1 MKFRWDNKYLYW
13 GVTGFIVVAASMLFY
28 FGIFQMKVLLR
39 GISVFLQI
47 LMPILYGAAIAY
59 LLCPVMNFLEGK
71 VFLHLLERRGI
82 GISRRVKRVVRYISI
97 FLSLIFMCCIV
108 YSLMMMLL
116 PELIRSI
123 VNIIYNFPDYIL
135 SIQRWINDLLEGNSQ
150 LHSAFQGF
158 LSQYSV
164 RIENY
169 LTGDIL
175 PRMQDALKSFSAGV
189 FDILNVLKNLL
200 IGAIVSVYILADK
213 EGFIAKSKMWV
224 YSLMSTEKANLV
236 IHSMRFT
243 HKTFGG
249 FINGKLLDSLIIGIL
264 CYIGTSLIGTPYGTL
279 ISVVVGVTNVIPF
292 FGPYL
297 GAVPSAFL
305 ILLVDPLQCL
315 YFVLF
320 IFALQQFDGNILGP
334 KILGESTGL
343 SSFMVILAILVGGGL
358 FGIFGMF
365 VGVPV
370 CAVLYAM
377 GWKLIRR
384 SLRKK
389 KMPVDAREYYNID
402 CLDPQTLRP
411 KEMETTAD
419 SDKRIQDR
427 HGRKKKNLEEEH
439 ETGHSKSQPR
449 EGDRGGEDSGGD

>member
-1 MKFRWDNKYLYW
+1 M
-13 GVTGFIVVAASMLFY
+13 
-28 FGIFQMKVLLR
+28 
-39 GISVFLQI
+39 
-47 LMPILYGAAIAY
+47 
-59 LLCPVMNFLEGK
+59 
-71 VFLHLLERRGI
+71 
-82 GISRRVKRVVRYISI
+82 
-97 FLSLIFMCCIV
+97 
-108 YSLMMMLL
+108 
-116 PELIRSI
+116 
-123 VNIIYNFPDYIL
+123 
-135 SIQRWINDLLEGNSQ
+135 
-150 LHSAFQGF
+150 
-158 LSQYSV
+158 
-164 RIENY
+164 
-169 LTGDIL
+169 
-175 PRMQDALKSFSAGV
+175 
-189 FDILNVLKNLL
+189 
-200 IGAIVSVYILADK
+200 
-213 EGFIAKSKMWV
+213 
-224 YSLMSTEKANLV
+224 
-236 IHSMRFT
+236 
-243 HKTFGG
+243 
-249 FINGKLLDSLIIGIL
+249 
-264 CYIGTSLIGTPYGTL
+264 
-279 ISVVVGVTNVIPF
+279 
-292 FGPYL
+292 
-297 GAVPSAFL
+297 
-305 ILLVDPLQCL
+305 DPLQCL